1 MTCINICV
9 ELNFC
14 IPVYISTYSP
24 GNWLYNAHIRQ
35 FCRSVFMSDCINISR
50 SLHDRL
56 SKEILQ
62 NTIKRKRP
70 SHAIYSIGM
79 KTEIGCIGA

>member
-24 GNWLYNAHIRQ
+24 GNWLYNAHKRQ
-35 FCRSVFMSDCINISR
+35 LCRSIFMSDCINISR